1 MMTCTGW
8 LFLRG
13 CSTSS
18 PWRSI
23 VVFSTGLHDI
33 SSTTVC
39 LCLKFLVA
47 RIYDLSD
54 VINCLFHEFTAACL
68 EAVLFLLLN

>member
-8 LFLRG
+8 PFLRG

-23 VVFSTGLHDI
+23 VAFNTRLQDI
-33 SSTTVC
+33 SQTTVC

-47 RIYDLSD
+47 RI
-54 VINCLFHEFTAACL
+54 
-68 EAVLFLLLN
+68 